1 MNPVKNNTTKE
12 NEYIV
17 TPTVFDRAAGKDG
30 RPLSEEERRARELVE
45 SIERDLFGTRASSIF
60 PDRVEESEAVEES
73 DESTVGEVREIRT
86 NGEQEA
92 IYERTLES
100 FSPSATG
107 ESAKTKN
114 VKLPPE
120 STEEE
125 FRFLLDMDYE
135 KELGDAIGF
144 EWIRSYHEGEMNGK
158 TTTRKRA
165 HAEFE
170 TQLQETSFRREYEG
184 ARKMR
189 LAHLAFSVVMLLFIV
204 LYERSALMA
213 RTFGGPF
220 DGSVYPTAYTL
231 IGVQLL
237 LLEAAFFAKPLWEGL
252 IRLCKFSPTDYSF
265 TSVLVI
271 GTFVYHYILL
281 LLPTGNAAPALYLS
295 PAAFSLALLAF
306 VKFLDWRRESLAYDV
321 VASRRDKYAL
331 VRRVSVGGEQDNAKD
346 RLLRADFDRNEY
358 YPRRVEFVRNY
369 FANTAHRMEHHRNL
383 GAHILLTLAFG
394 VAFGLVSF
402 AKSASVTLSFRT
414 VFATVLMAAPC
425 ASLLLTSLPLFFSAV
440 LRQRGKSAIVGERP
454 VAECADPATVV
465 LPDDEI
471 FEAMEHE
478 RFHLVEQSDIHTITA
493 LSRAM
498 LEKLGSPLASAFGVD
513 EGSRIDPARLRITD
527 ISYEGAAAVLDE
539 DGANVL
545 FGTISYMKENGISVR
560 GLADDIPV
568 KVYNRLHCIA
578 VNGKVAALS
587 LVRYRFQKSALAL
600 FSDMKR
606 TGVPIA
612 IRTKDPC
619 VREEV
624 LSALLQDRGVF
635 IKVIRPT
642 VQEMELRTDRV
653 DATVVALDS
662 AMEAAR
668 AYVCCRLVARASSV
682 GKLMQ
687 TLSMVLGGA
696 ISALLM
702 MLGTAPS
709 ALLVTMWLMVWC
721 VLYMLPSYSLLCD
734 GKGKKKHKIFQKRS
748 T

>member
-1 MNPVKNNTTKE
+1 MNPVKQHTPQG

-17 TPTVFDRAAGKDG
+17 TPGVFDRAAGKEG
-30 RPLSEEERRARELVE
+30 RALSEEERRARELVE
-45 SIERDLFGTRASSIF
+45 SIERDLFGSRSTSLFPNREAESDTAEEADESSI
-60 PDRVEESEAVEES
+60 
-73 DESTVGEVREIRT
+73 GEVREIRT

-100 FSPSATG
+100 FSTSATG
-107 ESAKTKN
+107 DAAKAKAAT
-114 VKLPPE
+114 LPPE
-120 STEEE
+120 ATEEE

-144 EWIRSYHEGEMNGK
+144 EWIRSYHEGEMNGQSA
-158 TTTRKRA
+158 TRKRG

-170 TQLQETSFRREYEG
+170 TQIQETSFRREYESE
-184 ARKMR
+184 RKTR
-189 LAHLAFSVVMLLFIV
+189 IAHLAFSMVMLLLIV

-213 RTFGGPF
+213 RMFGGPF
-220 DGSVYPTAYTL
+220 DGSVYPTPYTL

-252 IRLCKFSPTDYSF
+252 IRLFKFSPTDYSF

-281 LLPTGNAAPALYLS
+281 LLPTGNTAPVLYLS
-295 PAAFSLALLAF
+295 PAALSLALLAL

-331 VRRVSVGGEQDNAKD
+331 IPRVSVGGEQDNAKD
-346 RLLRADFDRNEY
+346 RLFRADFDRNEY

-369 FANTAHRMEHHRNL
+369 FANTARRMEHHRNL
-383 GAHILLTLAFG
+383 GAHILLTLAIG
-394 VAFGLVSF
+394 IAFGLVSF
-402 AKSASVTLSFRT
+402 AKSSSGTLAFRT

-440 LRQRGKSAIVGERP
+440 LRQRGKSAIIGERP
-454 VAECADPATVV
+454 VAECTDPATIV
-465 LPDDEI
+465 LPDDEV
-471 FEAMEHE
+471 FESMEHE
-478 RFHLVEQSDIHTITA
+478 RFHLVEQSDIHTVTA

-498 LEKLGSPLASAFGVD
+498 LEKLSSPLAAEFGVD
-513 EGSRIDPARLRITD
+513 ADSRIDPARLRVTD
-527 ISYEGAAAVLDE
+527 ISYEGATAVLDE
-539 DGANVL
+539 DGAEVL
-545 FGTISYMKENGISVR
+545 FGTISYMKENGVSVR

-578 VNGKVAALS
+578 VDGKVTSLS
-587 LVRYRFQKSALAL
+587 LVRYRFKKSAITL
-600 FSDMKR
+600 FSEMKR

-624 LSALLQDRGVF
+624 LSSLLHDRGIFV
-635 IKVIRPT
+635 KVIKPT
-642 VQEMELRTDRV
+642 VQEMEFRTDRV

-662 AMEAAR
+662 AAEAAR
-668 AYVCCRLVARASSV
+668 AYVCCRLVSRASGV
-682 GKLMQ
+682 GKLLQ

-696 ISALLM
+696 IAALLV

-709 ALLVTMWLMVWC
+709 ALLITMWLMAWC
-721 VLYMLPSYSLLCD
+721 AMYTVASYTLLSD
-734 GKGKKKHKIFQKRS
+734 NDGKKKHKISRKRS